1 MEVQEFVAE
10 TLKQIIEGVRL
21 AQNEI
26 AVDRDERKDGA
37 INPERASGKATGPR
51 ASSGHQ
57 PIETVSFD
65 IAITVSEETSAGG
78 KGGLMVAG
86 VGLGAKGE
94 FTSASTAVS
103 RVNFN
108 VPIALPQRRAE

>member
-1 MEVQEFVAE
+1 MEVKEFVAE

-21 AQNEI
+21 AQDEI
-26 AVDRDERKDGA
+26 ATERDERKTGV

-51 ASSGHQ
+51 ASSWRQ

-65 IAITVSEETSAGG
+65 IAVTVSEETKAGG
-78 KGGLMVAG
+78 RGGLMVAG

-94 FTSASTAVS
+94 FASASTAVS
-103 RVNFN
+103 RINFS
-108 VPIALPQRRAE
+108 VPIALPCRFAE